1 MANSLIQTSM
11 FGGELSLNLYGT
23 VDLAQYKKSVALARN
38 MFVDY
43 RGGLSTR
50 FGTKYV
56 LTALDSTNP
65 VRLIPF
71 TASFTVAYVME
82 FGQGYIR
89 FHTNGG
95 PVLEDGFTAGAF
107 SGNTIVS
114 AGQYNDGDWIY
125 VQGSGGNA
133 DGNYYIITGVTAG
146 ATAYTVVDLFHNTPS
161 LTGSGGTT
169 SRVYTIQSPYAAA
182 DLALLKFAQ
191 NVQFMVFCHPNYATR
206 LLTYNGP
213 TNWQLTVV
221 TYGATVPA
229 PTGVSVTQSG
239 DASGGWDTEYV
250 VTAVDKNGQE
260 SVASSIVTLT
270 NKDGIG
276 YSIAAFANTITWTA
290 VPGALYYNVYRAP
303 VVSNASGPVPA
314 GALFGLVASTK
325 GTTYIE
331 STNSQG
337 QAPGTNI
344 TPDFSRTPPEGK
356 NPFMGGSVTM
366 VTVTARG
373 GPYTSVPMVNL
384 VGTTSGGTAIAS
396 VTLFL
401 RTVAVTAGNAGSG
414 YHVGQSVQFPNGV
427 ILVVASVSAIS
438 GAVTGWQALTAPGV
452 NRGSVASGAP
462 PATMGDIA
470 KVGNPART
478 FVDVTWSIK
487 QVDIIDGGTGYT
499 TAPSVTF
506 TPSVGTPPPAAFATL
521 TTMDSVNPSV
531 PCYFQQRLVLAA
543 PTVAPQ
549 TLYFSIPGSPY
560 NFNTHQITEPDD
572 AITAVLVSKQLN
584 SIKAMTPMPAG
595 LIVATMSSAW
605 LINGGGGPGSPVT
618 AINIT
623 AQSQAYSGAND
634 VPPIVAN
641 DDILYVQ
648 SKGAIVRDLRF
659 NFYTSVYTGIDISV
673 MAEHLFYG
681 YQIKEWAWAE
691 EPFKLVWAV
700 RSDGIL
706 LSLTFS
712 KEQEVYGWA
721 RHDTSGL
728 FKSVASITESTP
740 SGNVDATY
748 VVVERIILGQFVQY
762 IERLADRFMPGGL
775 ADTWMLDS
783 ALQYKGAPTNT
794 FSGLAHLTNTNITA
808 LADGQVVTGL
818 PVSSD
823 GTITL
828 PFSASTVLAGIPYV
842 CQMQTLPVEAGQP
855 TIQGKRKSVGPM
867 TFKVRETRG
876 LKVGRN
882 PAVLVPVK
890 DSGPPMLSA
899 FPQFVFGDE
908 WVVLDALYDTYGQ
921 IWFQQDNPWPATIM
935 AVIPDINVG
944 DSAR

>member
-1 MANSLIQTSM
+1 M

-38 MFVDY
+38 FFVDY

-56 LTALDSTNP
+56 LTALDSTRP

-95 PVLEDGFTAGAF
+95 PVLEDAFIAGAF

-114 AGQYNDGDWIY
+114 AGQYNDGDWIF

-133 DGNYYIITGVTAG
+133 DGNYYIITGVTSG

-191 NVQFMVFCHPNYATR
+191 NVQFMVLCHPNYEAR

-213 TNWQLTVV
+213 TNWQLTVIA
-221 TYGATVPA
+221 YGATVQA
-229 PTGVSVTQSG
+229 PTNVVVTQ
-239 DASGGWDTEYV
+239 ASPGGLINWDTSYQ
-250 VTAVDKNGQE
+250 VTAVDSHGQE
-260 SVASSIVTLT
+260 SVPSAVATLINKGGLDGGRFTNTLT
-270 NKDGIG
+270 WN
-276 YSIAAFANTITWTA
+276 A
-290 VPGALYYNVYRAP
+290 VPGAQFYNIYKAAITDAAV
-303 VVSNASGPVPA
+303 GPPPA
-314 GALFGLVASTK
+314 GALFGLIASTK
-325 GTTYIE
+325 ATTYLE
-331 STNSQG
+331 SNGANSTTVI
-337 QAPGTNI
+337 P
-344 TPDFSRTPPEGK
+344 PDFSRTPPQGE
-356 NPFMGGSVTM
+356 NPFVGGSVAM
-366 VTVTARG
+366 VTITARG
-373 GPYTSVPMVNL
+373 GPYTSVPTVNFT
-384 VGTTSGGTAIAS
+384 GTTGGGTAVGN

-401 RTVAVTAGNAGSG
+401 RDVGVSAGGSG
-414 YHVGQSVQFPNGV
+414 YVVGQPVQFDHGV
-427 ILVVASVSAIS
+427 ILIVATVD
-438 GAVTGWQALTAPGV
+438 GAGRVLAWRSLTSPGT
-452 NRGSVASGAP
+452 NRGSISVGTVPS
-462 PATMGDIA
+462 TMGDNNKIGA
-470 KVGNPART
+470 GPARV
-478 FVDVTWSIK
+478 FASVEWSIK
-487 QVDIIDGGTGYT
+487 QVDIVDGGSGYT
-499 TAPSVTF
+499 VAPTVTF
-506 TPSVGTPPPAAFATL
+506 TPSIGTPPPAAVATL
-521 TTMDSVNPSV
+521 SAFNSSNPSV

-543 PTVAPQ
+543 PLDAPQ
-549 TLYFSIPGSPY
+549 TLYFSVPGAPY

-572 AITAVLVSKQLN
+572 SITAVLVSKQLN
-584 SIKAMTPMPAG
+584 EIKAMTPMPAG

-605 LINGGGGPGSPVT
+605 LINGGSGPGSPVT
-618 AINIT
+618 AVNIT

-700 RSDGIL
+700 RNDGTL

-712 KEQEVYGWA
+712 KEQEVYGWT

-728 FKSVASITESTP
+728 FQSVATITESTP
-740 SGNVDATY
+740 NGNVDATY
-748 VVVERIILGQFVQY
+748 VVVERIILGQTLQY

-775 ADTWMLDS
+775 VDTWMLDS
-783 ALQYKGAPTNT
+783 ALQYKGPPTNT
-794 FSGLAHLTNTNITA
+794 FSGLAHLSNTFITA

-818 PVSSD
+818 PVSD

-828 PFSASTVLAGIPYV
+828 PFPASTVLAGIPYV

-867 TFKVRETRG
+867 TMKVRETRG

-882 PAVLVPVK
+882 PLVLVPVK
-890 DSGPPMLSA
+890 DSGPPMLSQ
-899 FPQFVFGDE
+899 FPQLVFGDE

-935 AVIPDINVG
+935 AIIPDISVG